1 MYGDMGYGYMQPD
14 MMDDMQQGYTEDIDP
29 MSSDVVPYER
39 MIELGFEP
47 VVMQTREMILQNYGK
62 LSSKAFEMFGVWNYK
77 LRQDILYADK
87 IIRGTVP
94 VDNKIDLK
102 KHLQKMNFDRKI
114 SIADLASS
122 ITPRNELKAII
133 KGLPQKSLFGIY
145 NTDNS
150 EQGYVEV
157 ESITSKYITIF
168 SEKYYKIG
176 AKQSKVLYRV
186 KDLIHN
192 KIKYYE
198 SRDQME
204 RNILDNPLTF
214 KVEKVAE
221 LLNVQT
227 IGGKKLVSVV
237 IHRDYCRLLGRYM
250 IAASLKAPDLHLG
263 AYELLGLG
271 GTTVFVFAKQVKYNQ
286 KADIKYSTGTER
298 VYYIGHEGD
307 KLDEMLTGVTN
318 QVYQK
323 VRGVYS
329 EKLDATVDFVPIEP
343 WIADKNTEQ
352 DGENYDTNGE
362 GTATTSANPAITNDD
377 W

>member
-1 MYGDMGYGYMQPD
+1 MYSDAEYDYMQQD
-14 MMDDMQQGYTEDIDP
+14 MMNGMQQGYNDYIDP
-29 MSSDVVPYER
+29 TSSDVVPYER

-47 VVMQTREMILQNYGK
+47 IVMQTRMMILQGYGK
-62 LSSKAFEMFGVWNYK
+62 LSTKAFEMFGVWDYK

-87 IIRGTVP
+87 IIRGTIP
-94 VDNKIDLK
+94 VDNKVDLK

-114 SIADLASS
+114 SIADLANSVS
-122 ITPRNELKAII
+122 PKNELKAII
-133 KGLPQKSLFGIY
+133 KGLPKNSLFGLY
-145 NTDNS
+145 NTDNM

-157 ESITSKYITIF
+157 ESITNKYITIL
-168 SEKYYKIG
+168 SDKYYKVG
-176 AKQSKVLYRV
+176 AKQSKSLYRV
-186 KDLIHN
+186 KDLIN
-192 KIKYYE
+192 NRLKYYDSHDKIE
-198 SRDQME
+198 K
-204 RNILDNPLTF
+204 NILDNPLTF

-263 AYELLGLG
+263 AYELLALG

-307 KLDEMLTGVTN
+307 RLEEMLTSVTN

-323 VRGVYS
+323 IRGVYS
-329 EKLDATVDFVPIEP
+329 EKLDATADFVAIEP
-343 WIADKNTEQ
+343 WVVDKGSEQ
-352 DGENYDTNGE
+352 NGENNGADNE
-362 GTATTSANPAITNDD
+362 KTTGAANTADDD

>member
-1 MYGDMGYGYMQPD
+1 MYDD
-14 MMDDMQQGYTEDIDP
+14 TEMDYMQQGMQYEMPNCYSMDMDP
-29 MSSDVVPYER
+29 MASDVVPYER

-47 VVMQTREMILQNYGK
+47 IVMQTREMILTNYGK
-62 LSSKAFEMFGVWNYK
+62 LSSKAFEMFGVWDYK

-87 IIRGTVP
+87 IIRGVVP
-94 VDNKIDLK
+94 VENKADLK
-102 KHLQKMNFDRKI
+102 KHLQKMNYDRKI

-122 ITPRNELKAII
+122 ISPKNDLKAII
-133 KGLPQKSLFGIY
+133 RGLPKNSIFGIY
-145 NTDNS
+145 NTDEAEDS
-150 EQGYVEV
+150 YVDV
-157 ESITSKYITIF
+157 ESLTSKYITIY

-176 AKQSKVLYRV
+176 AKQSRCLYRV
-186 KDLIHN
+186 KDLMQN
-192 KIKYYE
+192 KVKFYE
-198 SRDQME
+198 SRDKIE
-204 RNILDNPLTF
+204 KNILDNPLTF

-227 IGGKKLVSVV
+227 INGKKMVAVV
-237 IHRDYCRLLGRYM
+237 IHRDYCRILGRFM

-263 AYELLGLG
+263 AYELLALG

-298 VYYIGHEGD
+298 VYYIGFDGNE
-307 KLDEMLTGVTN
+307 LDEKLTAVTN

-323 VRGVYS
+323 IRGVYS

-343 WIADKNTEQ
+343 WLTDKANEQ
-352 DGENYDTNGE
+352 DGDSNETNSGDQNIE
-362 GTATTSANPAITNDD
+362 SLLTDD

>member
-1 MYGDMGYGYMQPD
+1 MY
-14 MMDDMQQGYTEDIDP
+14 DDMYFDGYEQASSYIHQTAMQNIEVDPFGSDI
-29 MSSDVVPYER
+29 VPHER

-47 VVMQTREMILQNYGK
+47 IVMQTRETILTHYGK
-62 LSSKAFEMFGVWNYK
+62 LSAKAFEMFGVWDFK

-87 IIRGTVP
+87 IIKGIIP
-94 VDNKIDLK
+94 VENKVDLK
-102 KHLQKMNFDRKI
+102 KHLQKMNYDRKI

-122 ITPRNELKAII
+122 ISPKNELKVII
-133 KGLPQKSLFGIY
+133 KGLPKNSIFGIY
-145 NTDNS
+145 NTDENTLD
-150 EQGYVEV
+150 YADVET
-157 ESITSKYITIF
+157 ITSKHITIY

-176 AKQSKVLYRV
+176 AKQSKALYRV
-186 KDLIHN
+186 KDMLNN

-198 SRDQME
+198 SRDKIE
-204 RNILDNPLTF
+204 KNILDNPLTF
-214 KVEKVAE
+214 KIEKVAE

-227 IGGKKLVSVV
+227 IGGKKMVAVV

-271 GTTVFVFAKQVKYNQ
+271 GTSVFVFAKQVKFNQ

-298 VYYIGHEGD
+298 VYHIGYEAD
-307 KLDEMLTGVTN
+307 KLEEMLVAVTN

-323 VRGVYS
+323 IRGVYS
-329 EKLDATVDFVPIEP
+329 EKLEATLEFTQIEP
-343 WIADKNTEQ
+343 WSNDRENEQ
-352 DGENYDTNGE
+352 NGE
-362 GTATTSANPAITNDD
+362 HNETGSNEATPISTQNTADDD